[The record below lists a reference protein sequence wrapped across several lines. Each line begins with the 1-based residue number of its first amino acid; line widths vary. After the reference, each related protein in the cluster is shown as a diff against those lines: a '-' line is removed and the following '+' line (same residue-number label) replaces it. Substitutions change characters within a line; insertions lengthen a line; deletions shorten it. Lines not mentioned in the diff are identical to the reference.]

1 MDIHAISRLSRR
13 VLNMLAVG
21 SIKTVVD
28 TGDVQ
33 TSQVTLNDFETI
45 DAIPRPLEFGL
56 ASNPPIDSLAIVHF
70 AGGDRSNGVILG
82 VNDPAT
88 RPKGLAAGETKLYSA
103 DGKYIYLRATGGIVV
118 EANGQDVVV
127 NDARNVTWNC
137 SGDFTQNVGGK
148 YKVVAA
154 GGVEFDTSLVESTGD
169 MQDNAGSNSETMA
182 AMRTKYNEHDHIVAG
197 VQSGSSQV
205 TSNTPIPTM

>member
-1 MDIHAISRLSRR
+1 MDTHAISRLSRR
-13 VLNMLAVG
+13 VLNLLASG

-33 TSQVTLNDFETI
+33 KSQVTLNDFETI
-45 DAIPRPLEFGL
+45 DGIPRALEFGL
-56 ASNPPIDSLAIVHF
+56 ASNPPIDSMAVVSF
-70 AGGDRSNGVILG
+70 AGGDRSNGVIVG
-82 VNDPAT
+82 TNHPAS
-88 RPKGLAAGETKLYSA
+88 RPRSLASGETMLYSQ
-103 DGKYIYLRATGGIVV
+103 DGKYVYLTASGGIVV
-118 EANGQDVVV
+118 EAKGQDVVI

-148 YKVVAA
+148 YKVVAG
-154 GGVEFDTSLVESTGD
+154 GGVEFDTSLVKSSGD
-169 MQDNAGSNSETMA
+169 MQDNAGTNSETMA
-182 AMRTKYNEHDHIVAG
+182 TMRTVFNGHDHVVTG